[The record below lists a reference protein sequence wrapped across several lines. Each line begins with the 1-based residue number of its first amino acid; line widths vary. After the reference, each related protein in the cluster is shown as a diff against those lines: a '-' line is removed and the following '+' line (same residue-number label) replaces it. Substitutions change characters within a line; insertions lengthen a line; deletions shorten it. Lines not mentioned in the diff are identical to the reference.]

1 MFSLRGP
8 TRTEKWLI
16 YKESNRIWECK
27 WDRKWD

>member
-1 MFSLRGP
+1 M
-8 TRTEKWLI
+8 